1 MSQSGSILSSGGGGG
16 GVNSVSG
23 TLNRITSTGGAN
35 PVIDIS
41 ASYVGQTSLTTLGTV
56 TTGTWNATVIGAV
69 YGGTG
74 QTTYATGD
82 ILYASAPNTLSKLA
96 AGSNTQVL
104 TLAAGVPSWATP
116 TTGTVT
122 SVSGTA
128 NRITSTGGATP
139 VIDISASYVG
149 QSSITT
155 LGTITTGVW
164 NGTTITVSYGGTGDT
179 TLTNHGVLIGQGT
192 SAVAATAT
200 GSAGQVLQSGGAAA
214 DPTYSTATY
223 PSTATGTGTILR
235 ANGTNWA
242 ATTATYPNTIATGDL
257 LYGSATNV
265 TSALTVGNVNTI
277 FSSSSTAPQ
286 WAGRNTYSE
295 LFTDF
300 LGTTGGLYTG
310 SGSGT
315 GAGVGFTNSTN
326 VDANHP
332 GVITVA
338 CGTSGAGTARVQ
350 LYEKSVVLGGSLLW
364 WETLI
369 NISAL
374 SDGTNT
380 YTTYLGLHDNIGGT
394 NPNNGIFF
402 RYTHSVNSGNWQGV
416 ARAASSETV
425 LNTSTAVAATT
436 WIRLAIACDA
446 AATLITFYINGS
458 SVGTVNATIPTLP
471 IGSQI
476 TITSTAGTLSR
487 IVYVD
492 YIQLVQVMTS
502 R

>member
-56 TTGTWNATVIGAV
+56 TTGTWNATAVGAV

-122 SVSGTA
+122 SVSGTVS
-128 NRITSTGGATP
+128 RITSTGGTTP

-155 LGTITTGVW
+155 LGTVTTGIW
-164 NGTTITVSYGGTGDT
+164 NGTAVDVSHGGTGDT

-192 SAVAATAT
+192 SAVAATAA

-223 PSTATGTGTILR
+223 P
-235 ANGTNWA
+235 
-242 ATTATYPNTIATGDL
+242 NTIATGDL
-257 LYGSATNV
+257 LYGSTTNV

-286 WAGRNTYSE
+286 WAGRNIYSE

-300 LGTTGGLYTG
+300 LGTTGGLYSG
-310 SGSGT
+310 SGSGA

-332 GVITVA
+332 GVI
-338 CGTSGAGTARVQ
+338 S
-350 LYEKSVVLGGSLLW
+350 
-364 WETLI
+364 
-369 NISAL
+369 
-374 SDGTNT
+374 
-380 YTTYLGLHDNIGGT
+380 
-394 NPNNGIFF
+394 
-402 RYTHSVNSGNWQGV
+402 
-416 ARAASSETV
+416 
-425 LNTSTAVAATT
+425 
-436 WIRLAIACDA
+436 
-446 AATLITFYINGS
+446 
-458 SVGTVNATIPTLP
+458 
-471 IGSQI
+471 
-476 TITSTAGTLSR
+476 
-487 IVYVD
+487 
-492 YIQLVQVMTS
+492 
-502 R
+502 

>member
-35 PVIDIS
+35 PVIDI
-41 ASYVGQTSLTTLGTV
+41 AATYVGQTSLTTLGTV
-56 TTGTWNATVIGAV
+56 TTGTWNATTIGAV

-155 LGTITTGVW
+155 LGTVTTGVW
-164 NGTTITVSYGGTGDT
+164 NGTAVDVSHGGTGDT

-223 PSTATGTGTILR
+223 PST
-235 ANGTNWA
+235 
-242 ATTATYPNTIATGDL
+242 IATGDL

-265 TSALTVGNVNTI
+265 TSALTIGNVNTI

-300 LGTTGGLYTG
+300 LGTTGGLYSG
-310 SGSGT
+310 SGSGA
-315 GAGVGFTNSTN
+315 GAGVSFTNSTN

-380 YTTYLGLHDNIGGT
+380 YTTYLGLHDNISGT

-446 AATLITFYINGS
+446 AASLITFYINGS

-476 TITSTAGTLSR
+476 TITSTAGTVSR

>member
-1 MSQSGSILSSGGGGG
+1 MSQAGSTAAGGGGG
-16 GVNSVSG
+16 GSVNSVLG
-23 TLNRITSTGGAN
+23 TANRITSSGGAN
-35 PVIDIS
+35 PVIDI
-41 ASYVGQTSLTTLGTV
+41 AATYVGQNSITTLGTI
-56 TTGTWNATVIGAV
+56 TTGVWNGTVIGATS
-69 YGGTG
+69 GGTG
-74 QTTYATGD
+74 QSTYATGD
-82 ILYASAPNTLSKLA
+82 ILYASAPNTLSKLT
-96 AGSNTQVL
+96 AGSNTQIL
-104 TLAAGVPSWATP
+104 TLAGGVPTWAAPATS
-116 TTGTVT
+116 GTVT

-155 LGTITTGVW
+155 LGTVSTGVW
-164 NGTTITVSYGGTGDT
+164 NGTAVDVSHGGTGDT

-214 DPTYSTATY
+214 DPAYSTATY
-223 PSTATGTGTILR
+223 PS
-235 ANGTNWA
+235 
-242 ATTATYPNTIATGDL
+242 TIATGDL

-265 TSALTVGNVNTI
+265 TSGLTVGDIRTI

-300 LGTTGGLYTG
+300 LGTTGGLYSG
-310 SGSGT
+310 SGSGA
-315 GAGVGFTNSTN
+315 GAGVSFTSSTN

-380 YTTYLGLHDNIGGT
+380 YTTYLGLHDNIAGT

-436 WIRLAIACDA
+436 WIRLAIACNA
-446 AATLITFYINGS
+446 AASLITFYINGS

-476 TITSTAGTLSR
+476 TITSTAGTVSR